1 VSKVAFWAWASSVL
15 LWRALGASWSWC
27 FRRGQV
33 GVGWRELAHPS
44 VSVEVDE
51 MSRGRASWQIGKD
64 MTIFLDEERRNGAP
78 LPVMAL
84 DRSGLQRLTG

>member
-1 VSKVAFWAWASSVL
+1 MAGHLQRAGHEVCVCSSD
-15 LWRALGASWSWC
+15 
-27 FRRGQV
+27 RRGQV
-33 GVGWRELAHPS
+33 GVERPELAHAS

-51 MSRGRASWQIGKD
+51 TPRGCASWQIRKD

-84 DRSGLQRLTG
+84 DRSDLQRLTG

>member
-1 VSKVAFWAWASSVL
+1 
-15 LWRALGASWSWC
+15 
-27 FRRGQV
+27 V